1 MRDRPGTR
9 GAGLPDRQCRPL
21 SEEPPHNA
29 TSTGSSGRLQPGSAR
44 GHPLPPGPPT
54 TPARDP
60 PARERQHGSTCDVQL
75 LLQALHVE
83 RARLLDEV
91 QELHRV
97 SHPEEDVLQVG
108 DQARHGEAGRG
119 EGLLAAETEDP
130 ELLPDGRPGRPE
142 PALGTQGRSFQWD
155 TSGTPPNPT
164 EARLGKGVHSKL

>member
-1 MRDRPGTR
+1 MTGRGREGRVCPTASVAPSQRNPHTMPPPQVRAADCSLGRRGDTRCPRDP
-9 GAGLPDRQCRPL
+9 
-21 SEEPPHNA
+21 
-29 TSTGSSGRLQPGSAR
+29 
-44 GHPLPPGPPT
+44 PLPPRGT
-54 TPARDP
+54 P